1 MKGFLIIVGLIG
13 IGFLVRPSGREAF
26 IAGVDYTRDRLELA
40 KHYLTVQLS
49 DSDSDGLPTPS
60 SAPSSRSK
68 RKSNAAAPAN
78 VDLPDRAN
86 FRNSSRTWQFANGKR
101 AEGVLIAAN
110 SKIAQLR
117 LEKTQRIH
125 NLRLSEFD
133 ETDRSRIH
141 KWIETDGSRGVVGF
155 PVHLKSHRWPDRW
168 QGQAHVPIEQVD
180 DSNVWRSKHFDIT
193 DSAGVDAASIESIAL
208 ICESVDGALNALP
221 LPLPVN
227 WGRNGHRRQIVIEGK
242 SDDPRLANAAGYWDG
257 QTGKVHIFI
266 EQLYEPNQQRVV
278 FEYDKPAKV
287 QKYDVIVH
295 EVTHQSMAALLYMD
309 VPAWVGEGISEY
321 MAATQFA
328 PATYQFT
335 NTYVS
340 LRYHIN
346 KLFLGDRIVKDRRMH
361 FTYLEN
367 LMNRDLYEWNAVLA
381 TDGMAGTMQYHEALL
396 LVDYF
401 FHVDHPDGLYFK
413 RYLEAILSGIPEK
426 QARDRHLIRGRS
438 YQDIENDLIKRW
450 QSVGFSIVFQ
460 NRGEIRNGDVDINW
474 EAEDIQRTVASQRL
488 R

>member
-1 MKGFLIIVGLIG
+1 VH
-13 IGFLVRPSGREAF
+13 RSASDNASGGKPE
-26 IAGVDYTRDRLELA
+26 
-40 KHYLTVQLS
+40 
-49 DSDSDGLPTPS
+49 
-60 SAPSSRSK
+60 SAPDSPVHNSL
-68 RKSNAAAPAN
+68 PAIA
-78 VDLPDRAN
+78 DIH
-86 FRNSSRTWQFANGKR
+86 RNSRIWKFIDGTR

-110 SKIAQLR
+110 SSVAQLR
-117 LEKTQRIH
+117 LAKTQRIH
-125 NLRLSEFD
+125 NLSLAKFTA
-133 ETDRSRIH
+133 TDRDKIQN
-141 KWIETDGSRGVVGF
+141 WIKTDGHSGVAGF
-155 PVHLKSHRWPDRW
+155 PIHLKSHRWPDRW
-168 QGQAHVPIEQVD
+168 QGPDRVPVEQID
-180 DSNVWRSKHFDIT
+180 NSKVWRSKHFDIT
-193 DSAGVDAASIESIAL
+193 DAAGVDRATIESIAM

-227 WGRNGHRRQIVIEGK
+227 WGRSSDRRRQIVIEGQ
-242 SDDPRLANAAGYWDG
+242 SENPQLANSAGYWDG
-257 QTGKVHIFI
+257 RTGKVHIFI
-266 EQLYEPNQQRVV
+266 EQLYEPDQQRVV

-309 VPAWVGEGISEY
+309 VPAWVAEGMSEY

-346 KLFLGDRIVKDRRMH
+346 KLILGDRIVKDRRMH
-361 FTYLEN
+361 FTFLKN
-367 LMNRDLYEWNAVLA
+367 LMNRDVPEWNAILA
-381 TDGMAGTMQYHEALL
+381 NDAMAGVMQYHEALL

-426 QARDRHLIRGRS
+426 QARDLHLIRGRN
-438 YQDIENDLIKRW
+438 YQEIEHDLIKRW
-450 QSVGFSIVFQ
+450 RSVGFSIVFQ

-474 EAEDIQRTVASQRL
+474 AAEDIQRTVAAQRA

>member
-1 MKGFLIIVGLIG
+1 MRGFLIVVGLIG
-13 IGFLVRPSGREAF
+13 LGLLARHNGREALLD
-26 IAGVDYTRDRLELA
+26 GVDYAQKRLELA
-40 KHYLTVQLS
+40 KLYVAADLS
-49 DSDSDGLPTPS
+49 TGDEPAASTGSSHKNAPADVLLPTT
-60 SAPSSRSK
+60 A
-68 RKSNAAAPAN
+68 
-78 VDLPDRAN
+78 D
-86 FRNSSRTWQFANGKR
+86 FRNNSRTWNFANGKQ

-110 SKIAQLR
+110 SKVAQLR
-117 LEKTQRIH
+117 LAKTQRIH
-125 NLRLSEFD
+125 NLSLAKFA
-133 ETDRSRIH
+133 ETDRGRINN
-141 KWIETDGSRGVVGF
+141 WIETDGRSGVAGY
-155 PVHLKSHRWPDRW
+155 PVLLKSHRWPSRW
-168 QGQAHVPIEQVD
+168 QGHAKVPIEQVD
-180 DSNVWRSKHFDIT
+180 NSKVWRSKHFDIT
-193 DSAGVDAASIESIAL
+193 DAAGVDRTSIESIAL

-227 WGRNGHRRQIVIEGK
+227 WGRNSDRRRQIVIEGK
-242 SDDPRLANAAGYWDG
+242 SDDPKLANAAGYWDG

-266 EQLYEPNQQRVV
+266 EQLYEPDQQRVV

-295 EVTHQSMAALLYMD
+295 EVTHQSMAALLYME
-309 VPAWVGEGISEY
+309 VPAWVAEGMSEY

-346 KLFLGDRIVKDRRMH
+346 KLILGDRIVKDRRMH
-361 FTYLEN
+361 FTFLKN
-367 LMNRDLYEWNAVLA
+367 LMNRDIREWNGILN
-381 TDGMAGTMQYHEALL
+381 TDDAAGMMQYHEALL

-413 RYLEAILSGIPEK
+413 RYLEAILSGISEK
-426 QARDRHLIRGRS
+426 QARDQHLLRGRS
-438 YQDIENDLIKRW
+438 YQEIENDLIKRW

-460 NRGEIRNGDVDINW
+460 NRGELRNGDVDINW
-474 EAEDIQRTVASQRL
+474 EAEDIQRTVAAQRM